1 MLPPIT
7 MGSTMGQILP
17 FTYEQN
23 ALDPEN
29 LALAARAYDKA
40 VVDFAGA
47 PEVVREVIAQQIIR
61 LISQGERDPS
71 VLYERA
77 ITSAGIPAGSIS
89 QPRFRFVDA
98 LRNFGFRTV
107 KRA

>member
-1 MLPPIT
+1 MA
-7 MGSTMGQILP
+7 QILP
-17 FTYEQN
+17 FTRRSSIV
-23 ALDPEN
+23 LDPET
-29 LALAARAYDKA
+29 LALATSVYDKA
-40 VVDFAGA
+40 IADIGST
-47 PEVVREVIAQQIIR
+47 PEVLREVIAKHIIR
-61 LISQGERDPS
+61 LVTEGERDPS